1 MFLRSEYV
9 EIDGK
14 FSDKTLTLQC
24 NFYIIQMVQIEKEI
38 KDKLQKLLQE
48 STPDYRAIFKLTK
61 EFSKLD
67 KKFQRFFVDAKTIIH
82 LGRDS
87 IKDHTTALLEL
98 VKNSY
103 DADAEKVDVDV
114 FCKNGMDSIR
124 VADNGFGMTRND
136 LINGWLHIG
145 FSGKRVSKHST
156 TGRRKTGE
164 KGIGRISADRLGG
177 NLELITKS
185 AKDGIIGLKVS
196 WDDFDAEGKDI
207 SDIDV
212 ELFYPASISIPD
224 KGGIPS
230 QTGTEIKIT
239 NLRQSWS
246 VSNIENLYY
255 ELSAL
260 TPPFNE
266 VKDFQVELKND
277 IAAAFSKKVNSE
289 FFKAAEIEL
298 TAIYDGKGSDILYT
312 IKDKYTNKEVLKSI
326 KWQQL
331 LSKVNKTEGQDIT
344 EDLKCGPIT
353 LKLLFF
359 LREAASV
366 HGTEFKISE
375 LREFLDNNAGI
386 KIYRDNI
393 AVKPYGFPHSQFGY
407 DWLELAERK
416 AKDPAGISRGAESY
430 SVTPNQLIGAVFI
443 SRDNNIDLSDSAAR
457 EGLVES
463 ESFYDL
469 RNFVLGSINML
480 ESHRVEIYPLIEKIR
495 ESKKPTASKEA
506 EQIQIQLST
515 VKEELESIKTEI
527 ETEGKVITST
537 STHLTRPI
545 EKSIEKSIERV
556 DNITKKVD
564 KTISELLN
572 WNRVLSGLATI
583 GISSAVFGHE
593 TEGSISLFT
602 SATDNA
608 RMLIKITPPDLNT
621 AISELD
627 KAMRHSKKVAAWGAY
642 ALTRVQTEKRSKKQ
656 INIKKTIDAVVK
668 ELQPAFEASSIKLES
683 KGELLVSR
691 TYQMDIE
698 SILINLLTN
707 AYTACNQKAGV
718 RKVIVVVD
726 REDLI
731 NEKGYF
737 FSVSDT
743 GPGIAKEFQNR
754 IFEPLFSTK
763 TVSTGTSKSVG
774 TGLGLTIVKS
784 IVDDLNGNIK
794 VDKDPELKG
803 ARIKI
808 WLPKEK

>member
-1 MFLRSEYV
+1 
-9 EIDGK
+9 
-14 FSDKTLTLQC
+14 
-24 NFYIIQMVQIEKEI
+24 MVHTENDLKE
-38 KDKLQKLLQE
+38 KLQVLLKE
-48 STPDYRAIFKLTK
+48 SNPDYRAIFKLTRDL
-61 EFSKLD
+61 SKLD
-67 KKFQRFFVDAKTIIH
+67 KKYQHFFVDAKTLIH

-87 IKDHTTALLEL
+87 IKDHTTALIEL

-103 DADAEKVDVDV
+103 DADSKNVDVDV
-114 FCKNGMDSIR
+114 YCRKGGNFIR
-124 VADNGFGMTRND
+124 VADNGFGMTKDD

-145 FSGKRVSKHST
+145 FSSKRTSKHSK

-177 NLELITKS
+177 SLELITKTEQ
-185 AKDGIIGLKVS
+185 DTLIGLIVN
-196 WDDFDAEGKDI
+196 WDAFDVEGKDI

-212 ELFYPASISIPD
+212 ELFYPTSINVPNKD
-224 KGGIPS
+224 GKPS
-230 QTGTEIKIT
+230 ETGTEIKIT
-239 NLRQSWS
+239 NLRQKWS

-260 TPPFNE
+260 TPPFND
-266 VKDFQVELKND
+266 VKDFQIELRND
-277 IAAAFSKKVNSE
+277 IAPSFSKRVNSE

-298 TAIYDGKGSDILYT
+298 DALYGGKGSDILYT
-312 IKDKYTNKEVLKSI
+312 IKDKYTNKVEIQEI

-331 LSKVNKTEGQDIT
+331 LSKINKTEDQEVS
-344 EDLKCGPIT
+344 EDLKCGPIS

-366 HGTEFKISE
+366 QGTTFKLSE

-393 AVKPYGFPHSQFGY
+393 AVKPYGFPNSQFGY

-416 AKDPAGISRGAESY
+416 AKDPAGIGRGAESY
-430 SVTPNQLIGAVFI
+430 SVTPNQLIGAIFI

-480 ESHRVEIYPLIEKIR
+480 ETHRANIYPLIEKSR
-495 ESKKPTASKEA
+495 ESKKTSSSKEA
-506 EQIQIQLST
+506 EQIQMQLFS
-515 VKEELESIKTEI
+515 VKEDLESIKSEI
-527 ETEGKVITST
+527 EST
-537 STHLTRPI
+537 NTKSTNSDVTRPI
-545 EKSIEKSIERV
+545 EISIEKV
-556 DNITKKVD
+556 DVITKKVD

-602 SATDNA
+602 NATDNA
-608 RMLIKITPPDLNT
+608 RLLIRSDPPDLEL
-621 AISELD
+621 AISEID
-627 KAMRHSKKVAAWGAY
+627 KALKHSRKVAAWGAY
-642 ALTRVQTEKRSKKQ
+642 ALTRVQREKRSKKN

-668 ELQPAFEASSIKLES
+668 ELKPAFEASSIKIETE
-683 KGELLVSR
+683 GEFLVSR

-707 AYTACNQKAGV
+707 AYTACNLKPGV
-718 RKVIVVVD
+718 RRVVITIN
-726 REDLI
+726 REDTRLAQ
-731 NEKGYF
+731 GYF

-743 GPGIAKEFQNR
+743 GPGIAKEFQKR

-784 IVDDLNGNIK
+784 IVDDLSGNIK
-794 VDKDPELKG
+794 VDQDPELKG
-803 ARIKI
+803 ARFKI

>member
-1 MFLRSEYV
+1 MAH
-9 EIDGK
+9 
-14 FSDKTLTLQC
+14 T
-24 NFYIIQMVQIEKEI
+24 EKEI
-38 KDKLQKLLQE
+38 TTMLQE
-48 STPDYRAIFKLTK
+48 LLKVDNPDYRAIFKLTK
-61 EFSKLD
+61 ELSKLD
-67 KKFQRFFVDAKTIIH
+67 IKFQRFFVDAKTIIH

-103 DADAEKVDVDV
+103 DADAKNVEVEV
-114 FCKNGMDSIR
+114 FCRNGMDKIR
-124 VADNGFGMTRND
+124 VADNGFGMTTSD

-145 FSGKRVSKHST
+145 FSGKRAVKHSQ

-185 AKDGIIGLKVS
+185 EKDGIIGLRVY
-196 WDDFDAEGKDI
+196 WDEFDSEGKDI

-212 ELFYPASISIPD
+212 ELIYPKEINIPFNNNLLS
-224 KGGIPS
+224 K
-230 QTGTEIKIT
+230 TGTEIIIT
-239 NLRQSWS
+239 KLRQSWT

-266 VKDFQVELKND
+266 VKDFQVELNND
-277 IAAAFSKKVNSE
+277 VAPSFSKKVNSE
-289 FFKAAEIEL
+289 FFKIAEIEL
-298 TAIYDGKGSDILYT
+298 TAIYDGKGSDIIYT
-312 IKDKYTNKEVLKSI
+312 IKDKYTNKEDVKNI

-331 LSKVNKTEGQDIT
+331 FSKIIKTDGQEVS

-359 LREAASV
+359 LRESSSV
-366 HGTEFKISE
+366 QGTNFKISE

-416 AKDPAGISRGAESY
+416 AKDPAGIGRGAESY

-443 SRDNNIDLSDSAAR
+443 SRDSNIALSDSAAR

-480 ESHRVEIYPLIEKIR
+480 ESHRSDIYPLIEKSK
-495 ESKKPTASKEA
+495 ESKRPTASKEA
-506 EQIQIQLST
+506 EQIQTQLFS

-527 ETEGKVITST
+527 ENKSVNTST
-537 STHLTRPI
+537 SNISRPI
-545 EKSIEKSIERV
+545 EKSIEKV
-556 DNITKKVD
+556 DVITKKVD
-564 KTISELLN
+564 KTINELLI

-602 SATDNA
+602 NATDNA
-608 RMLIKITPPDLNT
+608 RMLIRSNPPNLET

-627 KAMRHSKKVAAWGAY
+627 KAIKHSSKVAAWGAY
-642 ALTRVQTEKRSKKQ
+642 ALTRVQREKRSKKN
-656 INIKKTIDAVVK
+656 INIKKTLDAVVK
-668 ELQPAFEASSIKLES
+668 ELKPAFEASSIKLES
-683 KGELLVSR
+683 KGEMLVSK

-707 AYTACNQKAGV
+707 AYTACNQKPGI
-718 RKVIVVVD
+718 RKVVINVE
-726 REDLI
+726 REDLKK
-731 NEKGYF
+731 EQGYF

-743 GPGIAKEFQNR
+743 GPGIAKEFKNR

-763 TVSTGTSKSVG
+763 TISTGTSKSIG

-784 IVDDLNGNIK
+784 IVDDLNGNIR
-794 VDKDPELKG
+794 VDQDPELMG
-803 ARIKI
+803 ARFKI